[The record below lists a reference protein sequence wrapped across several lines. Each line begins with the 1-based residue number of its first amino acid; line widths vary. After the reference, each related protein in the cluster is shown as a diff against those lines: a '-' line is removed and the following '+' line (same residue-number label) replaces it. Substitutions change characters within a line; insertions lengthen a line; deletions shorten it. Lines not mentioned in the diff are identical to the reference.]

1 MVETTN
7 NHGYILTMQQDNP
20 QFTRRRFLTTITST
34 AALAAVSLSPTPVL
48 ADRGAEQFV
57 KKVAGQAIIAA
68 RSGSAS
74 AFRSLVRRN
83 SAISSVASFALGKYR
98 RKLPASKRVEYHRLV
113 REFVIKLFI
122 ENSKSFAGQSY
133 VVKSSSARS
142 NKDII
147 VKGRLLF
154 AGGRDATMQWRV
166 IRSGSRYRIFDVR
179 VKGVWLALQMR
190 QEFVSVLSKK
200 SGGDFDGLMRYL
212 RS

>member
-1 MVETTN
+1 
-7 NHGYILTMQQDNP
+7 MQQDTTR
-20 QFTRRRFLTTITST
+20 FTRRRFLSTMTSS

-48 ADRGAEQFV
+48 ADIGAEQFV
-57 KKVAGQAIIAA
+57 TKVAGQAIAAA

-74 AFRSLVRRN
+74 AFRTLVRRN

-98 RKLPASKRVEYHRLV
+98 RKLPASKRREYNRLV
-113 REFVIKLFI
+113 RELVIKLFV
-122 ENSKSFAGQSY
+122 ENARSFAGQSY

-154 AGGRDATMQWRV
+154 AGGRDATMEWRV
-166 IRSGSRYRIFDVR
+166 IRKGSRYKVFDVR

-190 QEFVSVLSKK
+190 QEFVSVLSRK